1 MISSDNVKMAVAV
14 FQINWWLVEAVIQV
28 RTMVELAN
36 QELSP
41 IRAAK
46 VSQVNIPLNTLN
58 L

>member
-1 MISSDNVKMAVAV
+1 MTSSDNVKMAVAV
-14 FQINWWLVEAVIQV
+14 FQINWWLGEVVIQV
-28 RTMVELAN
+28 HTMVELAN
-36 QELSP
+36 LELSP